1 MILVSNGEPRKEEF
15 QDFMEARKQANAPTL
30 TMDFVMKKK
39 ADIIIAKKYVYN
51 PEEIE
56 QIVNS
61 KIENKLKTGNLGGFN
76 LSYMKINLK
85 NDLAGA

>member
-1 MILVSNGEPRKEEF
+1 
-15 QDFMEARKQANAPTL
+15 MEARREAKDTPI
-30 TMDFVMKKK
+30 TMDVVLKKK
-39 ADIIIAKKYVYN
+39 GDIIIAKKYEYN

-56 QIVNS
+56 QIVNQ